1 MPKAKK
7 TKTSPARPAVPR
19 VPSIV
24 GGVDYGPAIA
34 AVSDIAEWAFEL
46 AARDVE
52 EWPEGLRRVRN
63 ARRYVLDRLRGRY
76 PHGVGSEDVLF
87 AAGLLARI
95 FEADLH
101 LGASD
106 MIALLDH
113 LGLPTEVVPMTPRR
127 QSAVRADNILPFPP
141 RRPPAA
147 AKAEPRCRNR
157 SHRPRFRNAA

>member
-1 MPKAKK
+1 VPKRKQKK
-7 TKTSPARPAVPR
+7 ASPVRPTSRIPW
-19 VPSIV
+19 IV

-34 AVSDIAEWAFEL
+34 AVADIAEWAFEL

-52 EWPEGLRRVRN
+52 EWPEGRRRVRN

-95 FEADLH
+95 FESDLN
-101 LGASD
+101 LGVSD
-106 MIALLDH
+106 MIAVLDH
-113 LGLPTEVVPMTPRR
+113 LGLPTEVVPMIPRR
-127 QSAVRADNILPFPP
+127 QSAMRADNIVPFPP

-147 AKAEPRCRNR
+147 AKAEPRCRTR
-157 SHRPRFRNAA
+157 IHRPRLRNAA

>member
-1 MPKAKK
+1 MSKRKR
-7 TKTSPARPAVPR
+7 KTSPARPAASRLPW
-19 VPSIV
+19 IV

-76 PHGVGSEDVLF
+76 PHGVGGEDVLF
-87 AAGLLARI
+87 AAGLLARV
-95 FEADLH
+95 FETDLN
-101 LGASD
+101 LGMSE
-106 MIALLDH
+106 MIAVLDH
-113 LGLPTEVVPMTPRR
+113 LGLPTEVVPMIPRR
-127 QSAVRADNILPFPP
+127 QSSARIDNILPFPP

-147 AKAEPRCRNR
+147 AKPEQRCRTR
-157 SHRPRFRNAA
+157 MHRPRLRNAA